1 MKKIGKQNNGMV
13 QAYRG
18 NYRGKGSTE
27 EQVEMLANMGIDLK
41 KKDYIQKFLDTLS
54 ILQSIGVDI
63 SKITQE
69 DTIETL
75 AKKSGIS
82 RKNLEE
88 IGIDTTKKIGRQR
101 HRIAQIYRGN
111 YRGKGPTEEQVEM
124 LANMGIDL
132 KKRDSIQEFL
142 DTLRILQSIGV
153 DISKLTERDT
163 IETLAKKS
171 GISRKKLEEIGLDS
185 TKKIGKQ
192 RDTIVQTCKGNVR
205 GKRPTEEQVKMLESM
220 GIDLKKRDYIHEFL
234 DTLRILQSIGVDISK
249 ITKGDTIETL
259 AKRSGISRKK
269 LEEIGIDTTK
279 KIGIQKSNIAQAYR
293 GKKTVKRPTEEQ
305 VEMLASI
312 GINLKKRDSIQEF
325 LDTLRILQ
333 SIGVDISKLTERDTI
348 ETLAKKSGIS
358 RKKLE
363 EIGIDTTKKIG
374 MQKNSIASAYR
385 GNVNRKRPTEEQVE
399 KLESMGINLK
409 KRGGTQEFLHKS
421 MDINLKKR
429 DSIQEFLDTL
439 SILQSIKVDIS
450 KLTQRDTIE
459 TLAKKSG
466 ISRKKLEEMG
476 LDSTRKIGIQKC
488 NIALASRGKGTAKRP
503 TEEQVEK
510 LESMGINLKKRDSIQ
525 EFLDTL
531 RILQSIGVDI
541 SKLTQKDTIETL
553 AKKSGIS
560 RKKLE
565 EIGLD
570 SMKKIGMQKNNI
582 ALASRGKGTVK
593 RPTEEQVEELLK
605 LGISLEKKSRTSK
618 EIAEASI
625 SSLTDIEMSD
635 REDAVLKELVEK
647 TKEGGMNLDEQ
658 S

>member
-269 LEEIGIDTTK
+269 LEE
-279 KIGIQKSNIAQAYR
+279 
-293 GKKTVKRPTEEQ
+293 
-305 VEMLASI
+305 
-312 GINLKKRDSIQEF
+312 
-325 LDTLRILQ
+325 
-333 SIGVDISKLTERDTI
+333 
-348 ETLAKKSGIS
+348 
-358 RKKLE
+358 
-363 EIGIDTTKKIG
+363 
-374 MQKNSIASAYR
+374 
-385 GNVNRKRPTEEQVE
+385 
-399 KLESMGINLK
+399 
-409 KRGGTQEFLHKS
+409 
-421 MDINLKKR
+421 
-429 DSIQEFLDTL
+429 
-439 SILQSIKVDIS
+439 
-450 KLTQRDTIE
+450 
-459 TLAKKSG
+459 
-466 ISRKKLEEMG
+466 MG

>member
-18 NYRGKGSTE
+18 NERGKGSTE

-163 IETLAKKS
+163 IV
-171 GISRKKLEEIGLDS
+171 DS

-333 SIGVDISKLTERDTI
+333 SIGVDISKLTERDT
-348 ETLAKKSGIS
+348 
-358 RKKLE
+358 
-363 EIGIDTTKKIG
+363 IDTTKKIG

>member
-18 NYRGKGSTE
+18 NERGKGSTE

-163 IETLAKKS
+163 IE
-171 GISRKKLEEIGLDS
+171 KLEEIGLDS

-348 ETLAKKSGIS
+348 E
-358 RKKLE
+358 LE

>member
-18 NYRGKGSTE
+18 NERGKGSTE

-269 LEEIGIDTTK
+269 IEEIGIDTTK

-363 EIGIDTTKKIG
+363 EMGLDSTRKIGI
-374 MQKNSIASAYR
+374 QKCNIALASR
-385 GNVNRKRPTEEQVE
+385 GKGTAKRPTEEQVE

>member
-18 NYRGKGSTE
+18 NERGKGSTE

-279 KIGIQKSNIAQAYR
+279 KIGMQKNSIASAYR
-293 GKKTVKRPTEEQ
+293 GNVNRKRPTEEQ
-305 VEMLASI
+305 VEKLESM

-466 ISRKKLEEMG
+466 ISRKKLEEIG
-476 LDSTRKIGIQKC
+476 IDTTKKIGMQK
-488 NIALASRGKGTAKRP
+488 NSIASAYRGNVNRKRP

-541 SKLTQKDTIETL
+541 SKLTERDTIETL

-570 SMKKIGMQKNNI
+570 SMKKIGMQKINI

>member
-1 MKKIGKQNNGMV
+1 M
-13 QAYRG
+13 
-18 NYRGKGSTE
+18 
-27 EQVEMLANMGIDLK
+27 
-41 KKDYIQKFLDTLS
+41 
-54 ILQSIGVDI
+54 
-63 SKITQE
+63 
-69 DTIETL
+69 
-75 AKKSGIS
+75 
-82 RKNLEE
+82 
-88 IGIDTTKKIGRQR
+88 
-101 HRIAQIYRGN
+101 
-111 YRGKGPTEEQVEM
+111 
-124 LANMGIDL
+124 
-132 KKRDSIQEFL
+132 
-142 DTLRILQSIGV
+142 
-153 DISKLTERDT
+153 
-163 IETLAKKS
+163 
-171 GISRKKLEEIGLDS
+171 
-185 TKKIGKQ
+185 
-192 RDTIVQTCKGNVR
+192 
-205 GKRPTEEQVKMLESM
+205 
-220 GIDLKKRDYIHEFL
+220 
-234 DTLRILQSIGVDISK
+234 
-249 ITKGDTIETL
+249 
-259 AKRSGISRKK
+259 
-269 LEEIGIDTTK
+269 
-279 KIGIQKSNIAQAYR
+279 
-293 GKKTVKRPTEEQ
+293 
-305 VEMLASI
+305 

-466 ISRKKLEEMG
+466 ISRKKLEEIG
-476 LDSTRKIGIQKC
+476 IDTTKKIGMQK
-488 NIALASRGKGTAKRP
+488 NSIASAYRGNVNRKRP

>member
-259 AKRSGISRKK
+259 AKR
-269 LEEIGIDTTK
+269 
-279 KIGIQKSNIAQAYR
+279 
-293 GKKTVKRPTEEQ
+293 
-305 VEMLASI
+305 
-312 GINLKKRDSIQEF
+312 
-325 LDTLRILQ
+325 
-333 SIGVDISKLTERDTI
+333 
-348 ETLAKKSGIS
+348 SGIS